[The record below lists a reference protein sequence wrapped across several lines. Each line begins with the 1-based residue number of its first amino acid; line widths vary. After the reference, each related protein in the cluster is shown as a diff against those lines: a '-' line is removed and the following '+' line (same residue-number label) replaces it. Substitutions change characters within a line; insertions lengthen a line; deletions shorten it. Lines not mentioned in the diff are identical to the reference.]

1 MCLYV
6 RGRVALSYIYIYVCV
21 CVCVQVPAL
30 RQELAS
36 IKEKRLALLKDYQA
50 LNLELK
56 RAKEETSSVREVR
69 RDTAF
74 VTIGHTDEDVM

>member
-1 MCLYV
+1 M
-6 RGRVALSYIYIYVCV
+6 

-56 RAKEETSSVREVR
+56 RAKEETSSVREAR

>member
-6 RGRVALSYIYIYVCV
+6 RGRIAFSYIYICV

-56 RAKEETSSVREVR
+56 RAKEETSSVREAR

>member
-1 MCLYV
+1 MSLRAWTCCTFIH
-6 RGRVALSYIYIYVCV
+6 IYIYV